1 MAIDKGYTKAFF
13 QAAGR
18 IAGKGEEFNAFDCKI
33 GHNQGMITRG
43 IRYGIIERVSS
54 GRYRMLVD
62 EPWRAYKVAA
72 KQSAARR
79 SKLIPA
85 VVNGSAGPKHHQPTG
100 PDVKIVPYGDYELV
114 VIGKRIFL
122 ATEVQLTPRRQHG
135 S

>member
-1 MAIDKGYTKAFF
+1 MAINKGFTRAFF
-13 QAAGR
+13 QSAGKLAR
-18 IAGKGEEFNAFDCKI
+18 KGEEFNLFDCKI

-43 IRYGIIERVSS
+43 IRYGIIERVRS

-62 EPWRAYKVAA
+62 EPWRAYKVASKKRGPRKA
-72 KQSAARR
+72 
-79 SKLIPA
+79 KLIPA
-85 VVNGSAGPKHHQPTG
+85 VVNGSAGPKHQPTG